1 MAGKSVHDLSMTIS
15 HEHEHEYSS
24 DVEEIEGLAATSDI
38 TSSLLTEIDALE
50 KAERESAEAFRLQQ
64 QQSEEA
70 FRMQEQRRQRHIDTL
85 RKLARHSDTIL
96 HQQHVARQKARIK
109 RLQKTATEAAEGTP
123 ATVKQAE
130 PKKSIATAAS
140 TAASTPIATVV
151 ATPLAAKV
159 ATTSA
164 TKANTS
170 ASISTTKAATASA
183 SRPSTAAAAAPQALR
198 DAQQDTTMAMDDDD
212 DADYYTLPLPPPAQ
226 AAPVAPMTVEAP
238 KATPKPL
245 IPPSKQTK
253 QGGGTTGGSASET
266 SAAATSKPPRPV
278 QKMVPSRGR
287 PTRGRGISR
296 GRIAISSSSSSS
308 SSSNGSPE
316 PEEVPNI
323 PRRGGLGVTGRRSRP
338 YKRGGTTRASV
349 SSVDEDEET
358 QFTPIIPSSRKPGF
372 TAVNTPRTWADDH
385 GLEAENRAI
394 SSFPA
399 GAGPAS
405 TKKPIP
411 PAKRVDQ
418 VALFTPKDLRGIY
431 GGGNPGLICATVKA
445 EDIARAVIRTRN
457 YICLSPDAH
466 FKPPGTI
473 CDNAEMLDIYG
484 QDDPIDRRVATVPVL
499 RKVDKLWM
507 YCGNYKVGDRRMVT
521 LPEWREGGENVKKH
535 WAKKVQDT
543 EWGREWLV
551 RKGWLVHGE
560 IRNVSLD
567 EILGYFR
574 ISDDKKGLR
583 FSSTALH
590 FHEYDNV
597 SYNKMVDFCSRNH
610 PNDNPHARL
619 STLKSNHLILPAPSK
634 NTNKSHLTTPPDP
647 TPSNKRRR
655 QEGPAPT
662 SVRTIT
668 TASTAGR
675 GSTVTTTSSSAGRGA
690 RRVSR
695 NVIDYR
701 IAPMNEFSTEE
712 GGKGRDDF
720 VDLDSDESEGGN
732 GGEEDDDDDD
742 DEEEEEE
749 EEEEGSGDEDVMV
762 LE

>member
-1 MAGKSVHDLSMTIS
+1 MAGKSVHDLSVTVS
-15 HEHEHEYSS
+15 HEHGHEYSS
-24 DVEEIEGLAATSDI
+24 DVEETEGLAATSTI
-38 TSSLLTEIDALE
+38 ISSLFTQIDTIE
-50 KAERESAEAFRLQQ
+50 KAECKSAEEFRLQQKQQQQHLDTLEKQRRESAETFRLQI
-64 QQSEEA
+64 EN
-70 FRMQEQRRQRHIDTL
+70 L
-85 RKLARHSDTIL
+85 RKSARDIEKVL
-96 HQQHVARQKARIK
+96 HQQHVARQKARVK
-109 RLQKTATEAAEGTP
+109 RLHKTVTEPAEGAP
-123 ATVKQAE
+123 AIAKQLM
-130 PKKSIATAAS
+130 PKKTIATAAS
-140 TAASTPIATVV
+140 TAASTPIAT
-151 ATPLAAKV
+151 
-159 ATTSA
+159 SA
-164 TKANTS
+164 TKANKS
-170 ASISTTKAATASA
+170 ASISTTKAATESA
-183 SRPSTAAAAAPQALR
+183 SKPSTAAAAPQPLR
-198 DAQQDTTMAMDDDD
+198 DVQQDTTMAMDEDN
-212 DADYYTLPLPPPAQ
+212 DADYYSIPPPLPAQ

-238 KATPKPL
+238 KATPKPMV
-245 IPPSKQTK
+245 PPSKKTM
-253 QGGGTTGGSASET
+253 QGGGMTGGSASEA

-296 GRIAISSSSSSS
+296 GRIAISSISSSS

-316 PEEVPNI
+316 LEEVLHV

-338 YKRGGTTRASV
+338 FKRGPTRVSAS
-349 SSVDEDEET
+349 SLDEDEET
-358 QFTPIIPSSRKPGF
+358 QFTPIIPGSGRGGF
-372 TAVNTPRTWADDH
+372 TAVNTPLTWAE
-385 GLEAENRAI
+385 EAEKRAI
-394 SSFPA
+394 SAFPA
-399 GAGPAS
+399 GAGPASS

-411 PAKRVDQ
+411 PAKTADQ
-418 VALFTPKDLRGIY
+418 VTLFTQKDLRGIY
-431 GGGNPGLICATVKA
+431 GGGSPGHICATVKA
-445 EDIARAVIRTRN
+445 DDIARAVIRAHN

-473 CDNAEMLDIYG
+473 RDNAEMLDIYG
-484 QDDPIDRRVATVPVL
+484 QDDPIDRRVGTVPVL

-507 YCGNYKVGDRRMVT
+507 YCGNYKVGERRMVT
-521 LPEWREGGENVKKH
+521 LAEWREGGENVRKH

-567 EILGYFR
+567 EILEYFG

-590 FHEYDNV
+590 FQEYNNV
-597 SYNKMVDFCSRNH
+597 SYNKMVDFCSQNH
-610 PNDNPHARL
+610 PNDMPHVRL
-619 STLKSNHLILPAPSK
+619 STLKSNHLILPTPSK
-634 NTNKSHLTTPPDP
+634 NINKSHRTSPPEP

-668 TASTAGR
+668 TT
-675 GSTVTTTSSSAGRGA
+675 SSAGRGT

-732 GGEEDDDDDD
+732 GGKEDGS
-742 DEEEEEE
+742 EEEEEE
-749 EEEEGSGDEDVMV
+749 EEEKEKDEEEEGEEEGSEEEDVMV